1 MATSASLGAVIGQT
15 GMLTTYTEGLKVP
28 VTVKDAR
35 QVYGRT
41 DYLISPVGGSG
52 EKWVEQFRVTDLQI
66 PTTDG
71 RGAAR

>member
-41 DYLISPVGGSG
+41 DYLVTPIGGSG
-52 EKWVEQFRVTDLQI
+52 EKWVEEWRVADLQI
-66 PTTDG
+66 PTTDE